1 MSVQNSKFF
10 GNLYETMKDEKNN
23 TAYVVQREFR
33 FSQLYKVKSFG
44 TKHIN

>member
-23 TAYVVQREFR
+23 TVHLVRR
-33 FSQLYKVKSFG
+33 DSKTSQLCKVKSFG
-44 TKHIN
+44 SKHID

>member
-23 TAYVVQREFR
+23 TAYVVRR
-33 FSQLYKVKSFG
+33 DSKTTQLYKVKSFG
-44 TKHIN
+44 TKNIN